1 MGSLE
6 SVSRLQSMEVK
17 EDVYEGR
24 FSAKIN
30 AKNSI
35 KKISCELKHE
45 FRNHLPIL
53 SNFLPYENDNMK
65 YSQAKVQQTSTYRE
79 LVQSQQQ
86 NH

>member
-1 MGSLE
+1 
-6 SVSRLQSMEVK
+6 MEVK

-53 SNFLPYENDNMK
+53 SNFLPYENEILT
-65 YSQAKVQQTSTYRE
+65 SQSSTDLNIQRTCSKSTTE
-79 LVQSQQQ
+79 PLEKG
-86 NH
+86 

>member
-6 SVSRLQSMEVK
+6 SVTRLESMEAK

-30 AKNSI
+30 VKNSI

-45 FRNHLPIL
+45 FRNHLQIL

-65 YSQAKVQQTSTYRE
+65 CSQAKVQQTSTYRE
-79 LVQSQQQ
+79 LVQSQQ
-86 NH
+86 